1 MRGLTLWHTSDSIA
15 QEDDGGAGAAPKA
28 KGMFS
33 AFTNLVSGKIL
44 DEDDLDPV
52 LRTVKESLIAKNV
65 AVDIAG
71 ECARAQRFPYSLRKS
86 KSKKAKAKAKAK
98 ARAQKPRGISVTHAI
113 CTDKLCESISTSLVG
128 KRCDG
133 WTGVKATVKKALE
146 EALTRILTPKQ
157 SINVVR
163 EIHDVREREVRDS
176 AMRASHM

>member
-86 KSKKAKAKAKAK
+86 KSKKRKRKQKQRR
-98 ARAQKPRGISVTHAI
+98 ARRNRGEFQSRMLFAQ
-113 CTDKLCESISTSLVG
+113 TSSANPSQLAWSG
-128 KRCDG
+128 SAA
-133 WTGVKATVKKALE
+133 TGG
-146 EALTRILTPKQ
+146 
-157 SINVVR
+157 
-163 EIHDVREREVRDS
+163 
-176 AMRASHM
+176 RASRRP